1 MRSIPNIGNSLIISH
16 LTSRRVGYAYCG
28 GKQHIRILRWA
39 NCLEFGHK
47 PAACSN
53 PTICGNCHGSHATQA
68 CPNDNIYKCVNCSRR
83 KAVIPSLD
91 DNHETFSGDCPMKK
105 LSFTQLNCCKS
116 PHAARQLS
124 EVAHQSDFLIISE
137 PPLVRNHPKYLGP
150 NFVVLSGPDP
160 SAVIAVKKNLAR
172 NTIFMGNLSDNFVC
186 TVALDMGNSTL
197 YLSSVYLKPSWSITQ
212 FETEL
217 EFLGKVINGLPRSKH
232 LLAGDFNSW
241 NTAWGSRK
249 SNKRG
254 SLLLNFFSSF
264 GYTVFNSG
272 KRPTFQRGSHVSAID
287 LSVAS
292 SELLPHTSNWTVKQN
307 LTSLSDHNLIH

>member
-1 MRSIPNIGNSLIISH
+1 
-16 LTSRRVGYAYCG
+16 
-28 GKQHIRILRWA
+28 
-39 NCLEFGHK
+39 
-47 PAACSN
+47 
-53 PTICGNCHGSHATQA
+53 
-68 CPNDNIYKCVNCSRR
+68 
-83 KAVIPSLD
+83 
-91 DNHETFSGDCPMKK
+91 MKK

-116 PHAARQLS
+116 PPAARQLS

-172 NTIFMGNLSDNFVC
+172 NTIFMGDLSDNFVC

-197 YLSSVYLKPSWSITQ
+197 YLSSVYIKPSWSITQ

-232 LLAGDFNSW
+232 LVAGDFNSW

-249 SNKRG
+249 SNKKV
-254 SLLLNFFSSF
+254 SLLLNFLSSF

-272 KRPTFQRGSHVSAID
+272 KRPTFQRGSHVSVID
-287 LSVAS
+287 LSVTS

-307 LTSLSDHNLIH
+307 LTSLSDHNLIQFSLNDITLISPLLTNRKFHTKFANWDNFTSQIKTILDSYNPFIQSITNARELSDCTEEIEADITELCTKCFPPNTNIHPPH